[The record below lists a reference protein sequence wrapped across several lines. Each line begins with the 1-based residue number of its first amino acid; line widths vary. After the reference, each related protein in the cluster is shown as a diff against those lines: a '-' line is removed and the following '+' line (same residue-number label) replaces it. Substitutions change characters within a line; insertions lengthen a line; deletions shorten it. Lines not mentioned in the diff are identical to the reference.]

1 MLVTLREGMLTE
13 TNVDRVVMEISRKL
27 KPRGGGQ
34 LFKAGLALTL
44 GELQFNPA
52 F

>member
-27 KPRGGGQ
+27 KPRGGQ